1 LAFTRKGDNEP
12 GSAGDVEE
20 GNTVT
25 TETELPQSFRYEQCD
40 VPDGVSLAEWRTSAA
55 RSHRK
60 AQVAG
65 GLLAALATLGPIA
78 ISVRS
83 RRR

>member
-1 LAFTRKGDNEP
+1 M
-12 GSAGDVEE
+12 
-20 GNTVT
+20 T
-25 TETELPQSFRYEQCD
+25 TKTELPQSFRYDQCD
-40 VPDGVSLAEWRTSAA
+40 VPDGVSLAEWRVQTA
-55 RSHRK
+55 RSQRK

-83 RRR
+83 SRSR